1 MRSGYRL
8 SSVCIYSLFIM
19 PHNEIYIIII
29 IIIINITIIIEEEE
43 DTKHGIDYVCNHM
56 DG

>member
-8 SSVCIYSLFIM
+8 SSVCIHSLFIM
-19 PHNEIYIIII
+19 HHNEIYIIII
-29 IIIINITIIIEEEE
+29 IIILTIVIEEE
-43 DTKHGIDYVCNHM
+43 DTKHGIDCVCNDM